1 MKIRSEWDPLKEVMM
16 HRPGIEIDYAMLSPR
31 PFLFERPFRTSVAIK
46 EHISLQETLE
56 QNGVK
61 VRILKDEVVS
71 KADENRAFRKALE
84 DKIVNTVSFYG
95 SVDSSSAAKEQLKKN
110 IPLFDSSTLFYTL
123 TLEPSIDLKKESG
136 NSVEYP
142 TVYSNI
148 PLANLYFMRDQQAV
162 SSGGVVVGNMK
173 RRQRMKEPE
182 LTEFIFRKVL
192 GQDSLV
198 RISGDGLFEG
208 GDFIPAG
215 KFCLIGVGTRT
226 NLEGAMQ
233 AMRSGL
239 MDFDEVC
246 VVENPVYDF
255 MEEDRDPMVNMH
267 LDTFFNIAADGVA
280 VTSVELCKKARVTIF
295 GRTGNEYIKERESTL
310 YEYLMEKSFNFVD
323 LSIAEQMSYSSN
335 FLTLRNGTIVAVNA
349 PVVLKKLLSIGV
361 FPENL
366 QNAIKQE
373 LASVNEKDLFPF
385 SKRVRETGIESI
397 VVNLNELTGG
407 YGGAHCMTAALKR

>member
-1 MKIRSEWDPLKEVMM
+1 MKIRSEWDQLKEVMM

-31 PFLFERPFRTSVAIK
+31 PFLFERPFKTSVAIK
-46 EHISLQETLE
+46 EHIALQEIL
-56 QNGVK
+56 QDNGVK
-61 VRILKDEVVS
+61 VRILKDEVV
-71 KADENRAFRKALE
+71 KRADENRSFRRALE
-84 DKIVNTVSFYG
+84 DKIINTVSFYG
-95 SVDSSSAAKEQLKKN
+95 SVESSQAAKDQLKIN
-110 IPLFDSSTLFYTL
+110 ITELDSSTLFNTL
-123 TLEPSIDLKKESG
+123 TLEPSIDLKKEGG
-136 NSVEYP
+136 NMVEYP

-162 SSGGVVVGNMK
+162 SSGGVIIGNMK

-182 LTEFIFRKVL
+182 ITEFIFRKAL
-192 GQDSLV
+192 GQENLV
-198 RISGDGLFEG
+198 KISGNGLFEG

-226 NLEGAMQ
+226 NMEGAMQ
-233 AMRSGL
+233 AMNSGL
-239 MDFDEVC
+239 IDFDEVC

-280 VTSVELCKKARVTIF
+280 VTSVELSRKAGVTVY
-295 GRTGNEYIKERESTL
+295 GRSGDEYIKTGESTL
-310 YEYLMEKSFNFVD
+310 YEYLAEKSFNFVD

-349 PVVLKKLLSIGV
+349 PDVLKRLLRIGI
-361 FPENL
+361 FPSNL
-366 QNAIKQE
+366 QQAIKKE
-373 LASVNEKDLFPF
+373 MSSVRDNEMFPF
-385 SKRVRETGIESI
+385 SRSVKEMGIESL

-407 YGGAHCMTAALKR
+407 YGGAHCMTASLIR

>member
-110 IPLFDSSTLFYTL
+110 VSLFDSSTLFYTL

-162 SSGGVVVGNMK
+162 SSGGVIVGNMK
-173 RRQRMKEPE
+173 RRQRMKEPN
-182 LTEFIFRKVL
+182 LLNLFSGKLSARTVL
-192 GQDSLV
+192 
-198 RISGDGLFEG
+198 
-208 GDFIPAG
+208 
-215 KFCLIGVGTRT
+215 
-226 NLEGAMQ
+226 
-233 AMRSGL
+233 
-239 MDFDEVC
+239 
-246 VVENPVYDF
+246 
-255 MEEDRDPMVNMH
+255 
-267 LDTFFNIAADGVA
+267 
-280 VTSVELCKKARVTIF
+280 
-295 GRTGNEYIKERESTL
+295 
-310 YEYLMEKSFNFVD
+310 
-323 LSIAEQMSYSSN
+323 
-335 FLTLRNGTIVAVNA
+335 
-349 PVVLKKLLSIGV
+349 
-361 FPENL
+361 
-366 QNAIKQE
+366 
-373 LASVNEKDLFPF
+373 
-385 SKRVRETGIESI
+385 
-397 VVNLNELTGG
+397 
-407 YGGAHCMTAALKR
+407 

>member
-1 MKIRSEWDPLKEVMM
+1 MKIRSEWDTLKEVMM

-31 PFLFERPFRTSVAIK
+31 PFLFERPFRTSLAVE
-46 EHISLQETLE
+46 EHIGLQETLE
-56 QNGVK
+56 KNGVK

-71 KADENRAFRKALE
+71 KANENRSFRKALE

-95 SVDSSSAAKEQLKKN
+95 PVDSSMAAKEQLKKN
-110 IPLFDSSTLFYTL
+110 VSLFDPSTLFYTL
-123 TLEPSIDLKKESG
+123 TLEPSIDLKKENG

-162 SSGGVVVGNMK
+162 SSGGVIIGNMK

-182 LTEFIFRKVL
+182 ITEFIFRKAL
-192 GQDSLV
+192 GQDNLV
-198 RISGDGLFEG
+198 RISGEGLFEG

-215 KFCLIGVGTRT
+215 MFCLVGVGTRT
-226 NLEGAMQ
+226 NMEGAMQ
-233 AMRSGL
+233 AMNSGL

-246 VVENPVYDF
+246 LVENPVYDF

-280 VTSVELCKKARVTIF
+280 VTSIELCQKAKAIIY
-295 GRTGNEYIKERESTL
+295 GKSGNEYVKSMETTL
-310 YEYLMEKSFNFVD
+310 FEYLKGKNFNFVD

-335 FLTLRNGTIVAVNA
+335 FLTLKNGTIVAVNA
-349 PVVLKKLLSIGV
+349 PVVLKKLISIGV

-373 LASVNEKDLFPF
+373 LASVDQKDLFPF
-385 SKRVRETGIESI
+385 SKQVRENGIESI
-397 VVNLNELTGG
+397 VVNLSELTGG